1 MDGGAW
7 QATSLQGGK
16 ELDTT
21 EGLHDFT
28 FFLCPYRGI
37 RVFKINTLNRQICK
51 TEFNKFLIW
60 TTERKRK
67 PTLATIGLLGS

>member
-7 QATSLQGGK
+7 QATSPQGGK

-37 RVFKINTLNRQICK
+37 RVFKINMLNRQICK

>member
-37 RVFKINTLNRQICK
+37 RVFIPHGVAQRK
-51 TEFNKFLIW
+51 
-60 TTERKRK
+60 KRK
-67 PTLATIGLLGS
+67 IEHILQSD